1 MSDFFYKILKKLR
14 QAYLVS
20 NYYRTKFQNCLH
32 INCNNKELYD
42 KNILDIV
49 TVSFNNEYVISYQIK
64 LLKRNILDPYF
75 YTIIDNSVDSKK
87 QKKILKLCKRF
98 NIGYIRAPINP
109 YTNNFPS
116 ASHGSTLNWIY
127 KNYLKPR
134 KANFFGVID
143 HDIFPIR
150 STRIISPLK
159 KQYIYGHLQERKE
172 IWYLWAGFCFFNF
185 NFIKD
190 KKINFMP
197 NDIADTGCQN
207 YYSIFTNIK
216 KEEIY
221 FPKHKYHK
229 LREGNIPQ
237 SDMVEYIGDWMHT
250 FNASGWKVIKNKNK
264 KNQLVKNLLDKYL
277 KKSKNNL

>member
-185 NFIKD
+185 N
-190 KKINFMP
+190 
-197 NDIADTGCQN
+197 QW
-207 YYSIFTNIK
+207 
-216 KEEIY
+216 
-221 FPKHKYHK
+221 
-229 LREGNIPQ
+229 L
-237 SDMVEYIGDWMHT
+237 
-250 FNASGWKVIKNKNK
+250 
-264 KNQLVKNLLDKYL
+264 
-277 KKSKNNL
+277 